1 MVVVAR
7 LGGGGGGESPSGTAF
22 PTPTATS
29 AQSAAPRPV
38 TSWRDVGY
46 DLTYKAD
53 LVEKLPAPPELVM
66 LGGSRAQRFEPSH
79 IERVTGLSALNF
91 AVQNCWPEDAY
102 AISRY
107 LIERAP
113 GVKLQCFFA
122 VQATTFGEIPMHP
135 GLLYGPRL
143 VRWFPDAL
151 VAEQKE
157 ANEPLEVRRVPSSNR
172 FSSRGRLLYNFY
184 DKRLDAGG
192 TQERAMRIYLDRMV
206 PKAGSTTQVSQRRSR
221 AYFRKLLAL
230 FNDRGVTPAIVI
242 MPYHPDALSAFLEVG
257 WQRKQ
262 DPLKGYLRS
271 LQDEYDFRVLDYT
284 EIGSFGGRPEWFYDG
299 AHITKENARLAFEQA
314 VRDAPECFR

>member
-1 MVVVAR
+1 M
-7 LGGGGGGESPSGTAF
+7 
-22 PTPTATS
+22 
-29 AQSAAPRPV
+29 
-38 TSWRDVGY
+38 GY
-46 DLTYKAD
+46 DLTYKTD

-66 LGGSRAQRFEPSH
+66 LGGSRAQRFERSH

-91 AVQNCWPEDAY
+91 AVQNCRPEDAY

-135 GLLYGPRL
+135 GLLYDPRL

-184 DKRLDAGG
+184 DKRLDAEGPRSAQCASTSTAWCPRPAPRRRSASAVRG
-192 TQERAMRIYLDRMV
+192 LTSGSRWRSSTT
-206 PKAGSTTQVSQRRSR
+206 AGSRRRSSSCPTTR
-221 AYFRKLLAL
+221 TR
-230 FNDRGVTPAIVI
+230 
-242 MPYHPDALSAFLEVG
+242 
-257 WQRKQ
+257 
-262 DPLKGYLRS
+262 
-271 LQDEYDFRVLDYT
+271 
-284 EIGSFGGRPEWFYDG
+284 
-299 AHITKENARLAFEQA
+299 
-314 VRDAPECFR
+314 

>member
-1 MVVVAR
+1 M
-7 LGGGGGGESPSGTAF
+7 
-22 PTPTATS
+22 
-29 AQSAAPRPV
+29 
-38 TSWRDVGY
+38 GY
-46 DLTYKAD
+46 DLTYKTD

-66 LGGSRAQRFEPSH
+66 LGGSRAQRFERSH
-79 IERVTGLSALNF
+79 IERVTGLSAFNF
-91 AVQNCWPEDAY
+91 AVQNCRPEDAY

-135 GLLYGPRL
+135 GLLYDPRL

-157 ANEPLEVRRVPSSNR
+157 ANEPLEVRRVPLEQPLQQPRPPALQLLRQAPRRRRDPGARNAHLPR
-172 FSSRGRLLYNFY
+172 PHGAQGRLH
-184 DKRLDAGG
+184 DAG
-192 TQERAMRIYLDRMV
+192 R
-206 PKAGSTTQVSQRRSR
+206 QRRSR
-221 AYFRKLLAL
+221 AYFRKPLAL

-299 AHITKENARLAFEQA
+299 AHITKENARLVFEQA